1 MGNKLVAMLRDA
13 LREAKKE
20 RDEAGR
26 SEAGRHLALTVTH
39 LEDAL
44 LRAMLAC
51 RLDGLVLL
59 PAQETDVAKRER

>member
-13 LREAKKE
+13 LRKAKRE

-26 SEAGRHLALTVTH
+26 GEAGRDLSLCVTH

-51 RLDGLVLL
+51 RLNGLVLL
-59 PAQETDVAKRER
+59 PEGAQGE